1 MLVSSLSFSIMQVFV
16 KLSSE
21 EVGTFEQTFF
31 RNLVSLIIAAV
42 MVRRENLQ
50 VFQEIKRGAGRFG
63 EGRSSAFWGSC
74 SSSMRPVTPAKR
86 M

>member
-50 VFQEIKRGAGRFG
+50 VFQEIKRGGFG

>member
-1 MLVSSLSFSIMQVFV
+1 MLYSVISKKERLITKTQKTKAIYLMLISSLSFSIMQVFV

-42 MVRRENLQ
+42 MVRREKLQ
-50 VFQEIKRGAGRFG
+50 IFQEI
-63 EGRSSAFWGSC
+63 
-74 SSSMRPVTPAKR
+74 
-86 M
+86 